1 MATPIA
7 YNGTADSP
15 WPPAPDGWHACL
27 WDDELARDF
36 SQRKIEELPLW
47 YFCDELTPCGL
58 YRFFHYET
66 PIGTAVGALR
76 YEGTMGR
83 IGRPMSHEIGTMG
96 QGPYVC
102 ADGTVVDDPSL
113 CPGGTG
119 VPIPDTGGGGG
130 SSDQGGG
137 GLSAGG
143 GGASDSGNGALTQG
157 GGGGGGGGS
166 GQTTNE
172 PIPGADATCGAWV
185 PDASN
190 AQAVSIAQNISF
202 HNQPVP
208 WADQGVY
215 STTINGTEWRF
226 VMWWDNGLKNVAA
239 FRCTQPITPSVT
251 KAGFGWGA
259 ALLAALIAAGG
270 IAAAVFGTKGHRVHA
285 HA

>member
-1 MATPIA
+1 MATAIA

-15 WPPAPDGWHACL
+15 WPPAPEGWHACL

-36 SQRKIEELPLW
+36 SQRKIDELPLW

-76 YEGTMGR
+76 YEGTMGQMNPDSR
-83 IGRPMSHEIGTMG
+83 RHEHHGHEQRAHHGMHGYMG
-96 QGPYVC
+96 QQNIS
-102 ADGTVVDDPSL
+102 DGGDPTQQ
-113 CPGGTG
+113 GGQG
-119 VPIPDTGGGGG
+119 AAGGGGG
-130 SSDQGGG
+130 NG
-137 GLSAGG
+137 GLGGGG
-143 GGASDSGNGALTQG
+143 GGALPEGNGGQG
-157 GGGGGGGGS
+157 GGGGGGG
-166 GQTTNE
+166 QTTNE
-172 PIPGADATCGAWV
+172 PIPTADNTCGAWV

-190 AQAVSIAQNISF
+190 SQAVAIAQNISF
-202 HNQPVP
+202 HNSPVP

-215 STTINGTEWRF
+215 STTINGTAWRF

-239 FRCTQPITPSVT
+239 FRCTQAVTPAVT

-270 IAAAVFGTKGHRVHA
+270 IAAAVFGTKGTPAHA
-285 HA
+285 HH